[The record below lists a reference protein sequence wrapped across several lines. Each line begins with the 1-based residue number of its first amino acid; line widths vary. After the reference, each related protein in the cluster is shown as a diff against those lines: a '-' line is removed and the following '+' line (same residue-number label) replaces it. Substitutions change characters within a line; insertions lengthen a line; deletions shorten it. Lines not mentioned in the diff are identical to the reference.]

1 MLIKFHSVHNRPS
14 EAAATT
20 VFLFICGHYHYHSNH
35 YHYQAEEGV
44 LVCCENLYF
53 VFNAFEVADETTD
66 VMKRLTCHT
75 CLGCKI
81 HLETS
86 SPSLVV
92 SKKHQRDS

>member
-1 MLIKFHSVHNRPS
+1 MLIKFRSVHNRPS

-66 VMKRLTCHT
+66 VMKRLSFVYI
-75 CLGCKI
+75 LYI
-81 HLETS
+81 RARLE
-86 SPSLVV
+86 
-92 SKKHQRDS
+92 RDTLASRKE